1 MDPPYNNA
9 AGKKYATSTVN
20 YTHLAEWCRS
30 RHGQTIVCE
39 NAGADWLPFTTL
51 TARRR
56 GIQYGT
62 ADEKTAG
69 EVVWTQETE
78 PIGLWAYA
86 VAPSSSCTSVSD
98 AIHWMGQRP

>member
-1 MDPPYNNA
+1 M
-9 AGKKYATSTVN
+9 
-20 YTHLAEWCRS
+20 
-30 RHGQTIVCE
+30 CE

-51 TARRR
+51 TDRRR

-78 PIGLWAYA
+78 AVGLWAIPEPEPHAA
-86 VAPSSSCTSVSD
+86 VLSAIPVSVIAVGTSRCC
-98 AIHWMGQRP
+98 G